1 MYFADDVTKSPD
13 LTLSIAIDNIS
24 VRVSVVAMEDSLAFS
39 QELPLP
45 GQPYGS
51 PYSVLTTN
59 ATKYRT
65 EATPLVEQS
74 SASHGAASEEG
85 YNATGN
91 KRLKPLVYGIL
102 ATSALGSFLWG
113 YNLAVIAGALLLI
126 SQHFPLTVLW
136 RGVVVSIMIG
146 GAAVGSVTAGI
157 LNDRLGRWMVMMMAA
172 ILFAVG
178 ALLMAFSIGSKVYLI
193 VGRAVSGV
201 GIGKYKLL
209 IVNI

>member
-1 MYFADDVTKSPD
+1 
-13 LTLSIAIDNIS
+13 
-24 VRVSVVAMEDSLAFS
+24 MEDSLAFS
-39 QELPLP
+39 QELPQL

-59 ATKYRT
+59 TAKYRT

-74 SASHGAASEEG
+74 SRYHETVSEESYTAAG
-85 YNATGN
+85 Y

-113 YNLAVIAGALLLI
+113 YNLSVIAGALLLI
-126 SQHFPLTVLW
+126 SEHFPLTVLW

-146 GAAVGSVTAGI
+146 GATVGSVTAGI
-157 LNDRLGRWMVMMMAA
+157 LNDRLGRWPVMMMAA

-178 ALLMAFSIGSKVYLI
+178 ALLMAFSIGSKVYLV
-193 VGRAVSGV
+193 VGRAISGV
-201 GIGKYKLL
+201 GIGKCKLL
-209 IVNI
+209 